1 MDRTFSTN
9 PSSTRCVC
17 EYVSEYVNVCGC
29 VCETVSVCLSV
40 NFGELVAP
48 LSRDLARVSIFCLS
62 LPTLVF
68 PGE

>member
-1 MDRTFSTN
+1 MF
-9 PSSTRCVC
+9 V
-17 EYVSEYVNVCGC
+17 C
-29 VCETVSVCLSV
+29 VCETVGVCLSV